1 MERSFYMNHIDE
13 HRVAIEGSPEQAW
26 ERVRRVLRG
35 AFGGRSAFAGLL
47 GCEPATGTERFDGRV
62 GDALPGFR
70 VVGADAHRLALEG
83 RHRFSRYRLT
93 FLLTDGVLRA
103 RTDADFPGLHGRL
116 YRAAVIGSGGHRVLT
131 RRLLR
136 QVARQP

>member
-1 MERSFYMNHIDE
+1 MERSFYMDHIDE
-13 HRVAIEGSPEQAW
+13 HTVAVDAPPQD
-26 ERVRRVLRG
+26 VRAGVLRALRG
-35 AFGGRSAFAGLL
+35 AFGGATPVARVL
-47 GCEPATGTERFDGRV
+47 GCEPASGTATFEGRV

-70 VVGADAHRLALEG
+70 VVKADARMLALEG

-93 FLLTDGVLRA
+93 LLQDGGLLRA

-116 YRAAVIGSGGHRVLT
+116 YRAAVIGSGAHRILT

-136 QVARQP
+136 RAARLV